1 MKAKLFAIALFLF
14 ALAACTQHDAGSV
27 ETRHGKSLPTAVSSE
42 LSSIDSLM
50 WHHPDSALMMLLP
63 FFDTCRDVEC
73 YVYLENNNGNLEDLT
88 GHVSTA
94 MSYNRHYAHLLLAEL
109 LYKNDCA
116 LTNRTE
122 LQQAVAYF
130 DSLVGLHEADAR
142 RVSAKNATPTNVFLD
157 ARAHYINGVGYYEND
172 SLVPACAEY
181 LKALELMENRFEQ
194 KDLVG
199 EKAKFMTYTYNRL
212 GDMFSEQ
219 FMMEPAIDC
228 YNHSYDYSLISP
240 ISSFSVSN
248 ALYRIGKQYN
258 KKGDK
263 DSADYYYSQALEYI
277 PDSTNLNYRDIA
289 STKALLSYQL
299 THQAETPLRH
309 LKQLVILAE
318 DDDERLTRY
327 LVIGGIFFEENLYDS
342 ALLYLE
348 PMMENK
354 GNKFLKIQVAN
365 YLRIIYDSLGN
376 KDKSNE
382 CIRYLALHNET
393 GAENSALVSQLSG
406 LYKAYLSQKQ
416 EKEAGTKRE
425 AAVKK
430 AIEIIVP
437 IAAALALAIIVVAKW
452 RSKKL
457 LKQQQEEADR
467 RLGETEQQHKE
478 ELKRRQA
485 ETEKTLEERD
495 KRHAEAIETERQ
507 IHRME
512 QAALSGRLKRSNQEI
527 RELKDQIKQLDDL
540 AAKTKVAASFEE
552 EPVCRLIME
561 RVHDGQFKSKIDYF
575 TYKDAALDKQQ
586 LLDLRMA
593 ADHHFRNFTVRLK
606 KAYPELTN
614 SDLDYCCLYLLGL
627 TDADIAALMQRT
639 YNTVF
644 ERNGKIRKIIGSEN
658 PLPITLK
665 GMAND
670 SLLI

>member
-27 ETRHGKSLPTAVSSE
+27 ETRHGTSLPTAMSSE

-50 WHHPDSALMMLLP
+50 WHHPDSALMLLLP

-130 DSLVGLHEADAR
+130 DSLVGGCTACVCQKRD
-142 RVSAKNATPTNVFLD
+142 PTNVFLD
-157 ARAHYINGVGYYEND
+157 ARAHYINGVSYYEND

-181 LKALELMENRFEQ
+181 LKALELMESRFEQ

-228 YNHSYDYSLISP
+228 YYHSYDYSLISP

-327 LVIGGIFFEENLYDS
+327 LVIGGIFFMENLYDS

-425 AAVKK
+425 LAVKK

-437 IAAALALAIIVVAKW
+437 IATALALAIIVVAKW

-467 RLGETEQQHKE
+467 TKATLALALNQGVMSYIKRTEPY
-478 ELKRRQA
+478 
-485 ETEKTLEERD
+485 
-495 KRHAEAIETERQ
+495 I
-507 IHRME
+507 
-512 QAALSGRLKRSNQEI
+512 LSRS
-527 RELKDQIKQLDDL
+527 
-540 AAKTKVAASFEE
+540 
-552 EPVCRLIME
+552 
-561 RVHDGQFKSKIDYF
+561 RVV
-575 TYKDAALDKQQ
+575 
-586 LLDLRMA
+586 LLL
-593 ADHHFRNFTVRLK
+593 
-606 KAYPELTN
+606 
-614 SDLDYCCLYLLGL
+614 
-627 TDADIAALMQRT
+627 
-639 YNTVF
+639 
-644 ERNGKIRKIIGSEN
+644 
-658 PLPITLK
+658 
-665 GMAND
+665 
-670 SLLI
+670 